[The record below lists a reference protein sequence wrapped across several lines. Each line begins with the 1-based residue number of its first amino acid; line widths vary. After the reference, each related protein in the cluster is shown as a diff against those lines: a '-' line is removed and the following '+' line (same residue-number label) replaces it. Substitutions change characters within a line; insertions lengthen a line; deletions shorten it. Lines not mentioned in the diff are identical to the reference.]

1 MDEMTGQEK
10 CRENPRQEMGV
21 VSHHSL
27 GPQHEDPR
35 WQRDVVHR
43 EPPPKT
49 TEVEAEQAHR
59 ERHALH
65 DGCWQEEDNEQ
76 RKENAKTMIRVG
88 Q

>member
-1 MDEMTGQEK
+1 MDEMTGREK
-10 CRENPRQEMGV
+10 RGENPRQETGV

-35 WQRDVVHR
+35 RQRDVVHR

-49 TEVEAEQAHR
+49 TEAEQAHR

-65 DGCWQEEDNEQ
+65 DGCWQEEDDEQ

-88 Q
+88 R